1 GRDRFDSLW
10 RDYHDL
16 LKETEAKKRRLERIN
31 QRKLGLLA
39 EVKYDRQFLDQFFV
53 TTCYDLVL
61 FPFTDIRSLELRFS
75 ARFLR
80 KKYSSFAKDDSE
92 QTHHRLKKKKAK
104 QIPSILGINEGPSTS
119 KNTNVDLNHDSAMN
133 AEGAGF
139 QGYQDHPEP
148 GKLDQ
153 AGVDEDMMTSNI
165 NLSVYRDT
173 ENSPASDDKR
183 AAAWQ
188 DRVALQV

>member
-1 GRDRFDSLW
+1 MGDAGEARLPRKKGTKRPPPSAAPPPPVQAGRGRDRFESLW

-39 EVKYDRQFLDQFFV
+39 EVK
-53 TTCYDLVL
+53 
-61 FPFTDIRSLELRFS
+61 
-75 ARFLR
+75 FLR

-92 QTHHRLKKKKAK
+92 PHHRPKKKKAK
-104 QIPSILGINEGPSTS
+104 QIPSTLGINEGPSTS
-119 KNTNVDLNHDSAMN
+119 KNTNVDLNHDSAMQN
-133 AEGAGF
+133 AEGAGC
-139 QGYQDHPEP
+139 QGYQDHPEL
-148 GKLDQ
+148 GKHDQ
-153 AGVDEDMMTSNI
+153 AGVEENMMTSNV

-173 ENSPASDDKR
+173 ENSPSSDDKR
-183 AAAWQ
+183 ATAWQ

>member
-1 GRDRFDSLW
+1 MDDAGEPRLPRKKGTKRPPPSAPPPPPAQGGGRGRDRFDSLW

-39 EVKYDRQFLDQFFV
+39 EVK
-53 TTCYDLVL
+53 
-61 FPFTDIRSLELRFS
+61 
-75 ARFLR
+75 FLR
-80 KKYSSFAKDDSE
+80 RKYSSFANDDSE

-104 QIPSILGINEGPSTS
+104 QIPSPLGINEGPSTS

-148 GKLDQ
+148 GKHDQ

-165 NLSVYRDT
+165 KLSVYRDT

-188 DRVALQV
+188 DRLALQV